1 MVLMR
6 FLNRLNHK
14 VTIVLKPGRRML
26 SYKLKSDN
34 VTYLRY
40 KKNYKQIIAVAEYM

>member
-6 FLNRLNHK
+6 SLNRLNHK
-14 VTIVLKPGRRML
+14 ATIVLKPDRRML
-26 SYKLKSDN
+26 AYKLKSDN

-40 KKNYKQIIAVAEYM
+40 KKNYKQIIAVVEYL